1 MGISQN
7 FQTHLDSGTTTLAR
21 CWQIARRDGMVLG
34 FTDHD
39 LDLSFAGTLFR
50 AGTGLTAQTLEQAT
64 GLSVDNSEAIGALSD
79 AAITETDIAAGRFD
93 GAQVTT
99 WMVNWADVAQRVVLF
114 RGTLGDISRSG
125 GAFRA
130 ELRGLSEPLNQPQ
143 GRVFQRAC
151 SAVLGDSACGV
162 DLSIAGYEVEAE
174 VLAVQDNRVLT
185 FAPFEQEEGW
195 FEKGRLRVLSGA
207 AEGLEGLIKT
217 DTRTSDHREI
227 GLWAPLAVDVQIGD
241 RLRLQVG
248 CDKRFDTCRLRFA
261 NHLNFRGFP
270 DIAGEDWLAVGP
282 RDDGSNTGGSLR
294 R

>member
-1 MGISQN
+1 MGISQS

-39 LDLSFAGTLFR
+39 LDLSFAGTLFK

-185 FAPFEQEEGW
+185 FAPIDQEEGW

-270 DIAGEDWLAVGP
+270 DIPGEDWLAVGP

>member
-1 MGISQN
+1 MGISQS

-39 LDLSFAGTLFR
+39 LDLSFAGTLFK

-79 AAITETDIAAGRFD
+79 AAITESDIAAGRFD
-93 GAQVTT
+93 CAQVTT

-185 FAPFEQEEGW
+185 IAPFEQEEGW

-217 DTRTSDHREI
+217 DTRNSDHREI

-270 DIAGEDWLAVGP
+270 DIPGEDWLAVGP

>member
-39 LDLSFAGTLFR
+39 LDLSFAGTLFK

-162 DLSIAGYEVEAE
+162 DLSMAGYEVEAE

-185 FAPFEQEEGW
+185 FAPIDQEEGW

-270 DIAGEDWLAVGP
+270 DIPGEDWLAVGP

>member
-1 MGISQN
+1 MGVSQS

-39 LDLSFAGTLFR
+39 LDLSFAGTLFK

-79 AAITETDIAAGRFD
+79 AAITETDTAAGRFD

-162 DLSIAGYEVEAE
+162 DLFIAGYEVEAE

-217 DTRTSDHREI
+217 DTRTSDRREI

-270 DIAGEDWLAVGP
+270 DIPGEDWLAVGP

>member
-39 LDLSFAGTLFR
+39 LDLSFAGTLFK

-93 GAQVTT
+93 GAQVST

-185 FAPFEQEEGW
+185 IAPIDQEEGW
-195 FEKGRLRVLSGA
+195 FEKGRLRVLAGA

-217 DTRTSDHREI
+217 DTRASEHRKI

-270 DIAGEDWLAVGP
+270 DIPGEDWLAVGP

>member
-1 MGISQN
+1 MGISQS

-270 DIAGEDWLAVGP
+270 DIPGEDWLAVGP